1 MAVYR
6 KPLDDSSL
14 FNERNYISNNESIG
28 SSSNSENINIDLTKY
43 LKIDGS
49 NSMSGIFNTPTIQLF
64 GEGSKI
70 IFQDGTELTSIN
82 DIEDS
87 GTVDE
92 ARIVDISHNMTTLT
106 TTISNNCYI
115 NNLTAGTF
123 TLDNKNVKLELDK
136 ISKISY
142 DPTNF
147 LTTINN
153 NTYIDSLSA
162 GNFNTTHLANT
173 SSNIQNQINNNV
185 SSINN
190 NTSAISLNTTKLT
203 NQTFNNN
210 LTTISNNTHINNL
223 TTGNFNTSHLSNTTS
238 NIQTQL
244 NNLQAQIFVVYYDK
258 QYTNFDYG
266 AGQGSSSND
275 GIGFE
280 AMPILLGSSLLQIG
294 SNENPDIII
303 PNNNLSGGRIV
314 MVQTSFFDNNNNAGI
329 SFKQGKFYRI
339 FGDLKIRPFERAG
352 NKSILLKFLSVQ
364 IYLSNTS
371 QTSQNNNTAK
381 FATDEKILLD
391 YSNIT
396 SENILKTFNYIGS
409 FESIIF
415 NNSLTSELNYNK
427 ATIVLRYEGVV
438 NNDSQNRILIK
449 SNLSIIEL

>member
-6 KPLDDSSL
+6 KPLDDSTL
-14 FNERNYISNNESIG
+14 FNERNYISNNEIVG
-28 SSSNSENINIDLTKY
+28 SSSNENINIDLTKY

-64 GEGSKI
+64 GESSKI
-70 IFQDGTELTSIN
+70 IFQDGTELKSIY

-92 ARIVDISHNMTTLT
+92 ARIVDITHNMTTLT
-106 TTISNNCYI
+106 TSIANNCFI
-115 NNLTAGTF
+115 NNLTAGAF

-136 ISKISY
+136 ISKVSY
-142 DPTNF
+142 DATNF

-153 NTYIDSLSA
+153 NTYIDSLST

-173 SSNIQNQINNNV
+173 SSNIQNQINTN
-185 SSINN
+185 SSNIFT
-190 NTSAISLNTTKLT
+190 NTNAISINTTKLT

-223 TTGNFNTSHLSNTTS
+223 TAGNFNTSHLSTTTS

-244 NNLQAQIFVVYYDK
+244 NNLQAQIFIAFYDK
-258 QYTNFDYG
+258 QYSDFDYG
-266 AGQGSSSND
+266 ASQNANSND

-280 AMPILLGSSLLQIG
+280 AMPILLGSSFLQIS
-294 SNENPDIII
+294 SNVNSDIII

-314 MVQTSFFDNNNNAGI
+314 MNQTSSFDNNNNTGI

-339 FGDLKIRPFERAG
+339 FGDLKIRPFERNG

-364 IYLSNTS
+364 IYLSNTL
-371 QTSQNNNTAK
+371 QNNNTAK

-391 YSNIT
+391 YSNI
-396 SENILKTFNYIGS
+396 SAENILKTFNYIGS

-415 NNSLTSELNYNK
+415 NNSLTSELNYNR
-427 ATIVLRYEGVV
+427 ATIVLRYEGVI
-438 NNDSQNRILIK
+438 NNDNQNRILVK